1 MAFPAFA
8 LSSLF
13 NSAKDF
19 INKVN
24 KPFFPI
30 YFILIRS
37 ISFRS
42 FMSLISFFKLRLSS
56 FAFLIISVIFLTA
69 CGSQVSDLEL
79 RVAKLET
86 EIASMRK
93 GGGSTIVPA
102 GAFPKFSFDQEEHN
116 FGQIRDGDI
125 VSHTFRFTNSG
136 EAPLI
141 ISKATAACGCTVP
154 QWPKQPIPVGGSGE
168 IQVQFDSSNKPGM
181 QNKVVTITANTESKV
196 KKLLIRAQVNPRS

>member
-1 MAFPAFA
+1 MKKFISI
-8 LSSLF
+8 LSIV
-13 NSAKDF
+13 F
-19 INKVN
+19 I
-24 KPFFPI
+24 
-30 YFILIRS
+30 S
-37 ISFRS
+37 
-42 FMSLISFFKLRLSS
+42 
-56 FAFLIISVIFLTA
+56 A
-69 CGSQVSDLEL
+69 CGSKVSDLEL

-93 GGGSTIVPA
+93 GGVSTIVPA
-102 GAFPKFSFDQEEHN
+102 GAYPKFSFDQEEHN
-116 FGQIRDGDI
+116 FGQIRDGDV
-125 VSHTFRFTNSG
+125 VSHTFRFTNTG

-154 QWPKQPIPVGGSGE
+154 QWPKQPIPAGGSGE

>member
-1 MAFPAFA
+1 M
-8 LSSLF
+8 
-13 NSAKDF
+13 KKF
-19 INKVN
+19 ISILTIV
-24 KPFFPI
+24 
-30 YFILIRS
+30 FIS
-37 ISFRS
+37 
-42 FMSLISFFKLRLSS
+42 
-56 FAFLIISVIFLTA
+56 A
-69 CGSQVSDLEL
+69 CGSKVSDLEL

-93 GGGSTIVPA
+93 GGVSTIMPA
-102 GAFPKFSFDQEEHN
+102 GAFPKFTFEQEEHN

-125 VSHTFRFTNSG
+125 VSHTFRFTNTG

-154 QWPKQPIPVGGSGE
+154 QWPRQPIPVGGSGE
-168 IQVQFDSSNKPGM
+168 IKVQFDSSNKPGM

>member
-1 MAFPAFA
+1 MR
-8 LSSLF
+8 
-13 NSAKDF
+13 KF
-19 INKVN
+19 I
-24 KPFFPI
+24 
-30 YFILIRS
+30 S
-37 ISFRS
+37 
-42 FMSLISFFKLRLSS
+42 
-56 FAFLIISVIFLTA
+56 IISVIFLTA

-196 KKLLIRAQVNPRS
+196 KKFLIRAQVNPRS

>member
-1 MAFPAFA
+1 MR
-8 LSSLF
+8 
-13 NSAKDF
+13 KF
-19 INKVN
+19 I
-24 KPFFPI
+24 
-30 YFILIRS
+30 S
-37 ISFRS
+37 
-42 FMSLISFFKLRLSS
+42 
-56 FAFLIISVIFLTA
+56 IISVIFLTA

-93 GGGSTIVPA
+93 GGGSTIVPS

>member
-1 MAFPAFA
+1 MTETPTQIEH
-8 LSSLF
+8 
-13 NSAKDF
+13 N
-19 INKVN
+19 
-24 KPFFPI
+24 
-30 YFILIRS
+30 IRVVHV
-37 ISFRS
+37 ITGEH
-42 FMSLISFFKLRLSS
+42 
-56 FAFLIISVIFLTA
+56 II
-69 CGSQVSDLEL
+69 C
-79 RVAKLET
+79 
-86 EIASMRK
+86 
-93 GGGSTIVPA
+93 
-102 GAFPKFSFDQEEHN
+102 N

>member
-1 MAFPAFA
+1 MR
-8 LSSLF
+8 
-13 NSAKDF
+13 NF
-19 INKVN
+19 I
-24 KPFFPI
+24 
-30 YFILIRS
+30 S
-37 ISFRS
+37 
-42 FMSLISFFKLRLSS
+42 
-56 FAFLIISVIFLTA
+56 IISVIFLTA

-102 GAFPKFSFDQEEHN
+102 GAFPKFTFEQEEHN

-181 QNKVVTITANTESKV
+181 QNKVVTITSNTESKV

>member
-1 MAFPAFA
+1 M
-8 LSSLF
+8 S
-13 NSAKDF
+13 KF
-19 INKVN
+19 I
-24 KPFFPI
+24 
-30 YFILIRS
+30 S
-37 ISFRS
+37 
-42 FMSLISFFKLRLSS
+42 
-56 FAFLIISVIFLTA
+56 IISVIFLTA

>member
-1 MAFPAFA
+1 MR
-8 LSSLF
+8 
-13 NSAKDF
+13 KF
-19 INKVN
+19 I
-24 KPFFPI
+24 
-30 YFILIRS
+30 S
-37 ISFRS
+37 
-42 FMSLISFFKLRLSS
+42 
-56 FAFLIISVIFLTA
+56 IISVIFLTA

-102 GAFPKFSFDQEEHN
+102 GAFPKFTFDQEEHN

-154 QWPKQPIPVGGSGE
+154 QWPKQPIPAGGSGE

>member
-1 MAFPAFA
+1 MR
-8 LSSLF
+8 
-13 NSAKDF
+13 KF
-19 INKVN
+19 IS
-24 KPFFPI
+24 
-30 YFILIRS
+30 IL
-37 ISFRS
+37 
-42 FMSLISFFKLRLSS
+42 
-56 FAFLIISVIFLTA
+56 SVIFLTA

-102 GAFPKFSFDQEEHN
+102 GAFPKFTFEQEEHN

>member
-1 MAFPAFA
+1 MKKFISILTIVFI
-8 LSSLF
+8 
-13 NSAKDF
+13 SACVSK
-19 INKVN
+19 
-24 KPFFPI
+24 
-30 YFILIRS
+30 
-37 ISFRS
+37 
-42 FMSLISFFKLRLSS
+42 
-56 FAFLIISVIFLTA
+56 
-69 CGSQVSDLEL
+69 VSDLEL

-93 GGGSTIVPA
+93 GGVSTIMPA
-102 GAFPKFSFDQEEHN
+102 GAFPKFTFEQEEHN

-125 VSHTFRFTNSG
+125 VSHTFRFTNTG

-154 QWPKQPIPVGGSGE
+154 QWPKQPIPAGGSGE

>member
-1 MAFPAFA
+1 MR
-8 LSSLF
+8 
-13 NSAKDF
+13 KF
-19 INKVN
+19 I
-24 KPFFPI
+24 
-30 YFILIRS
+30 S
-37 ISFRS
+37 
-42 FMSLISFFKLRLSS
+42 
-56 FAFLIISVIFLTA
+56 IISVIFLTA

-93 GGGSTIVPA
+93 GGESTIVPA

>member
-1 MAFPAFA
+1 M
-8 LSSLF
+8 
-13 NSAKDF
+13 KKF
-19 INKVN
+19 ISILTIV
-24 KPFFPI
+24 
-30 YFILIRS
+30 FIS
-37 ISFRS
+37 
-42 FMSLISFFKLRLSS
+42 
-56 FAFLIISVIFLTA
+56 A
-69 CGSQVSDLEL
+69 CGSKVSDLEL
-79 RVAKLET
+79 RVAKLEP

-93 GGGSTIVPA
+93 GGVSTIMPA
-102 GAFPKFSFDQEEHN
+102 GAFPKFTFEQEEHN

-125 VSHTFRFTNSG
+125 VSHTFRFTNTG

-154 QWPKQPIPVGGSGE
+154 QWPKQPIPAGGSGE

>member
-1 MAFPAFA
+1 MR
-8 LSSLF
+8 
-13 NSAKDF
+13 KF
-19 INKVN
+19 I
-24 KPFFPI
+24 
-30 YFILIRS
+30 S
-37 ISFRS
+37 
-42 FMSLISFFKLRLSS
+42 
-56 FAFLIISVIFLTA
+56 IISVIFLTA

-102 GAFPKFSFDQEEHN
+102 GAFPKFTFEQEEHN

-154 QWPKQPIPVGGSGE
+154 QWPKQPIPAGGSGE

-196 KKLLIRAQVNPRS
+196 KKLLIRAQVNPSS

>member
-1 MAFPAFA
+1 MR
-8 LSSLF
+8 
-13 NSAKDF
+13 KF
-19 INKVN
+19 I
-24 KPFFPI
+24 
-30 YFILIRS
+30 S
-37 ISFRS
+37 
-42 FMSLISFFKLRLSS
+42 
-56 FAFLIISVIFLTA
+56 IISVIFLTA

-168 IQVQFDSSNKPGM
+168 IQVQFDSSNNPGM

>member
-1 MAFPAFA
+1 MV
-8 LSSLF
+8 
-13 NSAKDF
+13 F
-19 INKVN
+19 I
-24 KPFFPI
+24 
-30 YFILIRS
+30 S
-37 ISFRS
+37 
-42 FMSLISFFKLRLSS
+42 
-56 FAFLIISVIFLTA
+56 A
-69 CGSQVSDLEL
+69 CGSKVSDLEL

-93 GGGSTIVPA
+93 GGVSTIVPV
-102 GAFPKFSFDQEEHN
+102 GAYPKFTFDQEEHN

-125 VSHTFRFTNSG
+125 VSHTFRFTNTG

-154 QWPKQPIPVGGSGE
+154 QWPKQPIPAGGSGE

>member
-1 MAFPAFA
+1 M
-8 LSSLF
+8 
-13 NSAKDF
+13 KKF
-19 INKVN
+19 ISILTIV
-24 KPFFPI
+24 
-30 YFILIRS
+30 FIS
-37 ISFRS
+37 
-42 FMSLISFFKLRLSS
+42 
-56 FAFLIISVIFLTA
+56 A
-69 CGSQVSDLEL
+69 CGSKVSDLEL

-93 GGGSTIVPA
+93 GGISTIMPA
-102 GAFPKFSFDQEEHN
+102 GAFPKFTFEQEEHN

-125 VSHTFRFTNSG
+125 VSHTFRFTNTG

-154 QWPKQPIPVGGSGE
+154 QWPKQPIPAGGSGE

>member
-1 MAFPAFA
+1 MR
-8 LSSLF
+8 
-13 NSAKDF
+13 KF
-19 INKVN
+19 I
-24 KPFFPI
+24 
-30 YFILIRS
+30 S
-37 ISFRS
+37 
-42 FMSLISFFKLRLSS
+42 
-56 FAFLIISVIFLTA
+56 IISVIFLTA

-102 GAFPKFSFDQEEHN
+102 GAFPKFTFEQEEHN

-141 ISKATAACGCTVP
+141 ISIATAACGCTVP

>member
-1 MAFPAFA
+1 MNKFITI
-8 LSSLF
+8 LS
-13 NSAKDF
+13 
-19 INKVN
+19 I
-24 KPFFPI
+24 I
-30 YFILIRS
+30 ILTS
-37 ISFRS
+37 
-42 FMSLISFFKLRLSS
+42 
-56 FAFLIISVIFLTA
+56 

-93 GGGSTIVPA
+93 GGVSSIVPA

-116 FGQIRDGDI
+116 FGQIKDGDI
-125 VSHTFRFTNSG
+125 VSHTFRFTNTG
-136 EAPLI
+136 QAPLI

-154 QWPKQPIPVGGSGE
+154 QWPKQPIPVGGTGE

-196 KKLLIRAQVNPRS
+196 KQLLIRAQVNPRS

>member
-1 MAFPAFA
+1 MR
-8 LSSLF
+8 
-13 NSAKDF
+13 KF
-19 INKVN
+19 I
-24 KPFFPI
+24 
-30 YFILIRS
+30 S
-37 ISFRS
+37 
-42 FMSLISFFKLRLSS
+42 
-56 FAFLIISVIFLTA
+56 IISVIFLTA

-102 GAFPKFSFDQEEHN
+102 GAFPKFTFDQEEHN

>member
-1 MAFPAFA
+1 M
-8 LSSLF
+8 
-13 NSAKDF
+13 K
-19 INKVN
+19 
-24 KPFFPI
+24 
-30 YFILIRS
+30 YFIS
-37 ISFRS
+37 ILTIVF
-42 FMSLISFFKLRLSS
+42 IS
-56 FAFLIISVIFLTA
+56 A
-69 CGSQVSDLEL
+69 CGSKVSDLEL

-93 GGGSTIVPA
+93 GGVSTIMPA
-102 GAFPKFSFDQEEHN
+102 GAFPKFTFEQEEHN

-125 VSHTFRFTNSG
+125 VSHTFRFTNTG

-154 QWPKQPIPVGGSGE
+154 QWPKQPIPAGGSGE

>member
-1 MAFPAFA
+1 MR
-8 LSSLF
+8 
-13 NSAKDF
+13 KF
-19 INKVN
+19 I
-24 KPFFPI
+24 
-30 YFILIRS
+30 
-37 ISFRS
+37 
-42 FMSLISFFKLRLSS
+42 
-56 FAFLIISVIFLTA
+56 LIISVIFLTD

>member
-1 MAFPAFA
+1 M
-8 LSSLF
+8 
-13 NSAKDF
+13 KKF
-19 INKVN
+19 IS
-24 KPFFPI
+24 
-30 YFILIRS
+30 ILTIVY
-37 ISFRS
+37 IS
-42 FMSLISFFKLRLSS
+42 
-56 FAFLIISVIFLTA
+56 A
-69 CGSQVSDLEL
+69 CGSKVSDLEL

-93 GGGSTIVPA
+93 GGVSTIMPA
-102 GAFPKFSFDQEEHN
+102 GAFPKFTFEQEEHN

-125 VSHTFRFTNSG
+125 VSHTFRFTNTG

-154 QWPKQPIPVGGSGE
+154 QWPKQPIPAGGSGE

>member
-1 MAFPAFA
+1 MR
-8 LSSLF
+8 
-13 NSAKDF
+13 KF
-19 INKVN
+19 I
-24 KPFFPI
+24 
-30 YFILIRS
+30 S
-37 ISFRS
+37 
-42 FMSLISFFKLRLSS
+42 
-56 FAFLIISVIFLTA
+56 IISVIFLTA

-102 GAFPKFSFDQEEHN
+102 GAIPKFTYEQEEHN

>member
-1 MAFPAFA
+1 MNKFITI
-8 LSSLF
+8 LS
-13 NSAKDF
+13 
-19 INKVN
+19 I
-24 KPFFPI
+24 I
-30 YFILIRS
+30 ILTS
-37 ISFRS
+37 
-42 FMSLISFFKLRLSS
+42 
-56 FAFLIISVIFLTA
+56 

-93 GGGSTIVPA
+93 GGVSSIVPA

-116 FGQIRDGDI
+116 FGQIKDGDI
-125 VSHTFRFTNSG
+125 VSHTFRFTNTG
-136 EAPLI
+136 QAPLI

-154 QWPKQPIPVGGSGE
+154 QWPKQPIPVGGTGE

>member
-1 MAFPAFA
+1 MRKFI
-8 LSSLF
+8 SL
-13 NSAKDF
+13 
-19 INKVN
+19 
-24 KPFFPI
+24 
-30 YFILIRS
+30 
-37 ISFRS
+37 
-42 FMSLISFFKLRLSS
+42 
-56 FAFLIISVIFLTA
+56 ISVIFLTA

-102 GAFPKFSFDQEEHN
+102 GAFPKFTFEQEEHN

>member
-1 MAFPAFA
+1 MR
-8 LSSLF
+8 
-13 NSAKDF
+13 KC
-19 INKVN
+19 
-24 KPFFPI
+24 
-30 YFILIRS
+30 
-37 ISFRS
+37 IS
-42 FMSLISFFKLRLSS
+42 
-56 FAFLIISVIFLTA
+56 IISVIFLTA

-102 GAFPKFSFDQEEHN
+102 GAFPKFTFDQEEHN

>member
-1 MAFPAFA
+1 MNKFITI
-8 LSSLF
+8 LS
-13 NSAKDF
+13 
-19 INKVN
+19 I
-24 KPFFPI
+24 I
-30 YFILIRS
+30 ILTS
-37 ISFRS
+37 
-42 FMSLISFFKLRLSS
+42 
-56 FAFLIISVIFLTA
+56 

-93 GGGSTIVPA
+93 GGVSSIVPA

-116 FGQIRDGDI
+116 FGQIKDGDI
-125 VSHTFRFTNSG
+125 VSHTFRFTNTG
-136 EAPLI
+136 QAPLI

>member
-1 MAFPAFA
+1 MR
-8 LSSLF
+8 
-13 NSAKDF
+13 KF
-19 INKVN
+19 I
-24 KPFFPI
+24 
-30 YFILIRS
+30 S
-37 ISFRS
+37 
-42 FMSLISFFKLRLSS
+42 
-56 FAFLIISVIFLTA
+56 IISVIFLTA

-196 KKLLIRAQVNPRS
+196 KKLLIRAQVNPCLLYTSDAADEV

>member
-1 MAFPAFA
+1 MNKFITI
-8 LSSLF
+8 LS
-13 NSAKDF
+13 
-19 INKVN
+19 I
-24 KPFFPI
+24 I
-30 YFILIRS
+30 ILTS
-37 ISFRS
+37 
-42 FMSLISFFKLRLSS
+42 
-56 FAFLIISVIFLTA
+56 

-93 GGGSTIVPA
+93 GGVSSIVPA

-116 FGQIRDGDI
+116 FGQIKDGDI
-125 VSHTFRFTNSG
+125 VSHTFRFTNTG
-136 EAPLI
+136 QAPLI

-181 QNKVVTITANTESKV
+181 ENKVVTITANTESKV

>member
-1 MAFPAFA
+1 M
-8 LSSLF
+8 
-13 NSAKDF
+13 KKF
-19 INKVN
+19 ISILTIV
-24 KPFFPI
+24 
-30 YFILIRS
+30 FIS
-37 ISFRS
+37 
-42 FMSLISFFKLRLSS
+42 
-56 FAFLIISVIFLTA
+56 A
-69 CGSQVSDLEL
+69 CGSKVSDLEL

-93 GGGSTIVPA
+93 GGVSTIMPA
-102 GAFPKFSFDQEEHN
+102 GAFPKFTFEQEEHN
-116 FGQIRDGDI
+116 FGQIRDRDI
-125 VSHTFRFTNSG
+125 VSHTFRFTNTG

-154 QWPKQPIPVGGSGE
+154 QWPKQPIPAGGSGE

>member
-1 MAFPAFA
+1 MR
-8 LSSLF
+8 
-13 NSAKDF
+13 KF
-19 INKVN
+19 I
-24 KPFFPI
+24 
-30 YFILIRS
+30 S
-37 ISFRS
+37 
-42 FMSLISFFKLRLSS
+42 
-56 FAFLIISVIFLTA
+56 IISVIFLTA

-102 GAFPKFSFDQEEHN
+102 GAFPKFTFDQEEHN
-116 FGQIRDGDI
+116 FGEIRDGDI